1 MLHAH
6 FPFSSRSSLTCVNRR
21 PWHCHCYPENPNSG
35 WPNNFGNGIVMIIWL
50 TLSLTEKN
58 VWITNIKFIYLR
70 IRSHY
75 SSHLQGIPHH
85 PIVLYTWKSLSIWTV
100 NCDVKRGIIFFW
112 CFCMNDDSKHWN
124 PCLHKTLLTP
134 LTVTDLLRLLW
145 SLRQHLWQKLESYL
159 VGTWWPQVLRWNLKN
174 IRSITVTVLVH
185 VSAQQVVCSSS
196 SDRGESKRSVAN
208 TESA

>member
-21 PWHCHCYPENPNSG
+21 PWRCHCYPENPNSG

-112 CFCMNDDSKHWN
+112 CFCMNDDSKHWIHVYIKH
-124 PCLHKTLLTP
+124 CWH
-134 LTVTDLLRLLW
+134 R
-145 SLRQHLWQKLESYL
+145 WQLQTYWGYCDHWGNICGKSWKVIWL
-159 VGTWWPQVLRWNLKN
+159 VLGDR
-174 IRSITVTVLVH
+174 RSWDET
-185 VSAQQVVCSSS
+185 
-196 SDRGESKRSVAN
+196 
-208 TESA
+208 